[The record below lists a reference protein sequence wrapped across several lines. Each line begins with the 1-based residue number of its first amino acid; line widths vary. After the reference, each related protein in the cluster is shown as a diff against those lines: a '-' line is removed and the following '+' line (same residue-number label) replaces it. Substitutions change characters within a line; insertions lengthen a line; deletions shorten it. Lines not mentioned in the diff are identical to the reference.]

1 MIRRISTSFNEEED
15 NNERIIR
22 RDVIHNRSSGYW
34 QCILYSTGNGDCY
47 ICGNDLWYRGHGLQS
62 PGKEDLNRSSNSWII
77 RFAKNTSPLVKWKKG
92 DNVITLL
99 IIAVAIIALIV
110 VAIVS
115 AATVLL
121 PAIDIAIA
129 ILVIYG
135 LYKVF
140 HM

>member
-1 MIRRISTSFNEEED
+1 M
-15 NNERIIR
+15 
-22 RDVIHNRSSGYW
+22 
-34 QCILYSTGNGDCY
+34 
-47 ICGNDLWYRGHGLQS
+47 
-62 PGKEDLNRSSNSWII
+62 
-77 RFAKNTSPLVKWKKG
+77 
-92 DNVITLL
+92 ITLL
-99 IIAVAIIALIV
+99 IIAVAIIALIAA
-110 VAIVS
+110 AIVS